1 MCVCLLLHETCYW
14 AKRRNCVPVD
24 LSSSTVS
31 HSLPMLC
38 VPKNKCT
45 SCPKKNEQNKKE
57 EKLLPAPSCMCGWCL
72 ASVFCPFIGF
82 FSCSSFRVIE
92 TINNRNKGERLVKQL
107 NLCCNTYGELWTCTF
122 SNDEVKKY
130 IYHVWSTSH
139 DALNWTLLHCSHS
152 RQTLEVGRGDDKIN
166 QNSTVQDTWL
176 NGGTHSQWGTHTH
189 EIDIDTVTLLFW
201 FE

>member
-1 MCVCLLLHETCYW
+1 MRIRRCSIYSLILTNFDFVTRTTHWLDSHTHTHTQSHHVALTLCLISLEFVFSLFIRLWLYVCVCLLLHETCYW

-130 IYHVWSTSH
+130 I
-139 DALNWTLLHCSHS
+139 
-152 RQTLEVGRGDDKIN
+152 
-166 QNSTVQDTWL
+166 
-176 NGGTHSQWGTHTH
+176 
-189 EIDIDTVTLLFW
+189 
-201 FE
+201 

>member
-1 MCVCLLLHETCYW
+1 MIKKVKSFLWVWLSPAAIAHPSYIFCYMRIRRCSIYSLILTNFDFVTRTTHWLDSHTHTHPVTPRRTHTMSNITRIRFFSFYSTLVVCVCVCLLLHETCYW

-82 FSCSSFRVIE
+82 FF
-92 TINNRNKGERLVKQL
+92 
-107 NLCCNTYGELWTCTF
+107 
-122 SNDEVKKY
+122 
-130 IYHVWSTSH
+130 
-139 DALNWTLLHCSHS
+139 LL
-152 RQTLEVGRGDDKIN
+152 I
-166 QNSTVQDTWL
+166 
-176 NGGTHSQWGTHTH
+176 
-189 EIDIDTVTLLFW
+189 I
-201 FE
+201 